1 MLVLTRKQGEVLHI
15 GNNITITVVEM
26 RNGRVRIG
34 IDAPME
40 VAVRRGELEL
50 RDLAATESR
59 DSNNPPSPEP
69 SHERRQTIPMTCNW
83 PRAVTG
89 DSDSNLLAFP

>member
-15 GNNITITVVEM
+15 GDNITITVVEM

-34 IDAPME
+34 IDAPIE
-40 VAVRRGELEL
+40 VPVRRGELEL
-50 RDLAATESR
+50 RDPTTCES
-59 DSNNPPSPEP
+59 DSSSGEVKSQPLPEP
-69 SHERRQTIPMTCNW
+69 RQTIPMSCTW

-89 DSDSNLLAFP
+89 GSDSSLVAFP